1 MQYPAA
7 PEPPTAG
14 PTKNANRGKIIAV
27 VATVVALVAAV
38 AVGRASAKQDAVQ
51 PVAVPAPVTV
61 TAKPSTVTR
70 TVTATPAPVTVTP
83 DPTTVTAPPATTT
96 QTATVTEAAA
106 GPTATIKDG
115 VSLVGVDVQPGT
127 FRSDNADCYWAR
139 LSGTSGSFDDII
151 TNSIGA
157 TVVTISASDVAFES
171 RSCAPW
177 AQVG

>member
-1 MQYPAA
+1 
-7 PEPPTAG
+7 
-14 PTKNANRGKIIAV
+14 
-27 VATVVALVAAV
+27 
-38 AVGRASAKQDAVQ
+38 
-51 PVAVPAPVTV
+51 
-61 TAKPSTVTR
+61 
-70 TVTATPAPVTVTP
+70 VTVTP

-177 AQVG
+177 ARVG